1 MINQQ
6 HEESSLVVLFS
17 QQNLSSNDKLE
28 TLRKFSCCTILTAES
43 KKQTYL
49 VIVYSTD
56 NFQDKRIHLKL
67 VN

>member
-28 TLRKFSCCTILTAES
+28 TSRRFSCCTILTAES
-43 KKQTYL
+43 KKQT
-49 VIVYSTD
+49 
-56 NFQDKRIHLKL
+56 
-67 VN
+67 